1 CAKDSRP
8 DYHYGSGD
16 FTDGLDS
23 W

>member
-8 DYHYGSGD
+8 DYYYASGD

>member
-1 CAKDSRP
+1 CGKDSRA
-8 DYHYGSGD
+8 DYYYGSGD

>member
-8 DYHYGSGD
+8 DYHYGSD
-16 FTDGLDS
+16 YFTDGLDS